1 MLFSEDFIVAAYIII
16 FGLATA
22 LLEFQIPPW
31 VSRFASFYFS
41 FLGRGVF
48 YLFIGSIT
56 LDSWWPGY
64 VTGAL
69 VMFVGVAYIILEFL
83 PQIEAPA
90 NMQSPDA
97 GVSTASSIGIGSV
110 SNVSQWGGEQV

>member
-1 MLFSEDFIVAAYIII
+1 MFGLTEMLTCRSEEFIVAAYIIL

-22 LLEFQIPPW
+22 LLEFQVPPW

-48 YLFIGSIT
+48 YLFIGSIS
-56 LDSWWPGY
+56 LDAWVPGY
-64 VTGAL
+64 ILGAVIML
-69 VMFVGVAYIILEFL
+69 VGLGYVVLEFL

-97 GVSTASSIGIGSV
+97 GVSIDEIA
-110 SNVSQWGGEQV
+110 